1 MLRKR
6 GENKMART
14 GRPKADNPI
23 NVQTTVRL
31 DKNTDEQLRQYCEKN
46 KISKGEAVRK
56 GIDILLR
63 KQ

>member
-1 MLRKR
+1 
-6 GENKMART
+6 MART

-31 DKNTDEQLRQYCEKN
+31 DKATDERLRQYCEKN
-46 KISKGEAVRK
+46 RMTKGEAIRR
-56 GIDILLR
+56 GIYILLK